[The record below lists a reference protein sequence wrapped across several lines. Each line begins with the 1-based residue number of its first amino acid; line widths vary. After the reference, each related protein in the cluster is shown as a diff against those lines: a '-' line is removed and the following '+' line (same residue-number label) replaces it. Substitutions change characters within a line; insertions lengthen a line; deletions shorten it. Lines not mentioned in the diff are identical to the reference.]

1 MKLRAASACNC
12 FLVFLD
18 MNYTAR
24 VVGLPQLVYHVC
36 FKFISQI
43 DSELFDAMSWFYV
56 DTSCSVYAFQQSD
69 PAHSQSNIA
78 SNIRHNSQS
87 RKLTTLLATQI

>member
-12 FLVFLD
+12 FLVFLV

-24 VVGLPQLVYHVC
+24 VVDLQQLVYHVC